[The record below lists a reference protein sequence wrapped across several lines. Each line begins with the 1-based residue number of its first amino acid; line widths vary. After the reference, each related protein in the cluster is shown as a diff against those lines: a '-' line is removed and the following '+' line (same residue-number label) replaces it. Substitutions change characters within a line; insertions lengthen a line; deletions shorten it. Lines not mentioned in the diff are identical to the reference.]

1 MNKFIEIPATKR
13 SLTQRALV
21 YGVGINDSEY
31 MTSPVVDG
39 KRIFCPFYV
48 KWKSMLQRCYDP
60 KELNRNPCYIDCYV
74 CDEWLLFSNF
84 KRWMKTQEWKGLS
97 LDKDILK
104 QGNKIYCPMYCFFIS
119 PAINTLIGNKSYSK
133 GGLPTGVTFRKDT
146 GNYVAELC
154 INGKTSYIGK
164 FKTPELA
171 HGAYKKEKYKHI
183 FSVANEQKEPLR
195 SALLS
200 YVIM

>member
-13 SLTQRALV
+13 SLTQRAFV

-48 KWKSMLQRCYDP
+48 KWKSMIQRCYDP

-104 QGNKIYCPMYCFFIS
+104 QGNKVYS
-119 PAINTLIGNKSYSK
+119 PAFCIFVTQAINNLLCDSKARRGEFPLGVSLHKAVNKYMARVGDEVVGYFTDVDSA
-133 GGLPTGVTFRKDT
+133 F
-146 GNYVAELC
+146 N
-154 INGKTSYIGK
+154 
-164 FKTPELA
+164 
-171 HGAYKKEKYKHI
+171 AYKAAKYKKI
-183 FSVANEQKEPLR
+183 REVAIIQSEPLR
-195 SALLS
+195 SALLN
-200 YVIM
+200 YKIR